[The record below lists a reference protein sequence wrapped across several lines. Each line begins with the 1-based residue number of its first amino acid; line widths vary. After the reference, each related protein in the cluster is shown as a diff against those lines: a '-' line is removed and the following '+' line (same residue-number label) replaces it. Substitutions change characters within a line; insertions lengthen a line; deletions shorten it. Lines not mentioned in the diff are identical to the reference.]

1 MESAWSNLFTSFDQ
15 SLKDIQPSYAFFYL
29 FLKPSNGIV
38 ISTDEILRRQFKAK

>member
-29 FLKPSNGIV
+29 FLKPSKGIV